1 MDPNKKYRVLMV
13 DDDQFLLNMY
23 AVKMAA
29 SGFDVSTASS
39 GEMTL
44 RKLREG
50 YIPEVIILDIV
61 MPGMDGLELLE
72 NIRQGKLAEKA
83 IVIILTNQ
91 SHSADVER
99 AKKLGVSGYIVK
111 ASSIP
116 SEVLEEV
123 QKIIKK
129 SNI

>member
-1 MDPNKKYRVLMV
+1 MV